1 MKKIFSQNTINW
13 LVLLGLSLAW
23 GSSFSVR
30 LEALQTYSESQV
42 AFFQILGATLF
53 FIPFILKS
61 VKKINKQNI
70 PLLFL
75 SGFLGNVLTS
85 IFYALGQSRLDVSI
99 ASILSALV
107 PIVVFVGGIIFMKQR
122 FSIKAFFAILL
133 GLLGVV
139 ILIFGDSLMATNTT
153 VIEQTTT
160 LANQTTLWGICFIL
174 LAVIAGASNIVLI
187 GFAFPKLNG
196 TEIASLAFLLIAP
209 LPLIGLFTTDFTGI
223 VENPKF
229 TSSTLTMILLAF
241 ISFIGTLGFNELI
254 KRSSPLFASLSTYL
268 ILLIGVLMGVIFSG
282 DTFSMKHIL
291 AIICIFMGVYWINQ
305 PEKKPEN

>member
-1 MKKIFSQNTINW
+1 MKRTFSQNTINW
-13 LVLLGLSLAW
+13 FVLLGLSLAW

-61 VKKINKQNI
+61 VKKINRRNI
-70 PLLFL
+70 PILFL

-107 PIVVFVGGIIFMKQR
+107 PIVVFVGGIVFMKQQ
-122 FSIKAFFAILL
+122 FSVKSLFAILL

-139 ILIFGDSLMATNTT
+139 ILIFGDSLIGATSNI
-153 VIEQTTT
+153 VDQTTT
-160 LANQTTLWGICFIL
+160 LANQTTLWGVFFIL
-174 LAVIAGASNIVLI
+174 MAVISGASNIVLI

-209 LPLIGLFTTDFTGI
+209 LPLIGLFTTNFTGI
-223 VENPKF
+223 IENPKF
-229 TSSTLTMILLAF
+229 ISSTFTMFLLAF

-268 ILLIGVLMGVIFSG
+268 ILLIGVLMGVVFSG
-282 DTFSMKHIL
+282 DVFSMRHIL
-291 AIICIFMGVYWINQ
+291 AIICIFIGVYYINQ
-305 PEKKPEN
+305 PERKLKN